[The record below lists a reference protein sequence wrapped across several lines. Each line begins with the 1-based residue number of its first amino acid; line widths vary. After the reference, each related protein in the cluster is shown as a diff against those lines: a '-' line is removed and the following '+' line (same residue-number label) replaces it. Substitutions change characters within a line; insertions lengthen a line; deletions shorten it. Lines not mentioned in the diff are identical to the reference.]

1 MKTKKQRISN
11 YIQPRTAGYQAHIH
25 YEPELEE
32 AVLNT
37 CIMVPQAFGSVY
49 SMLDESC
56 FYDELHGQVYT
67 ALRDMWQ
74 QGYAIDMLMLCQWLY
89 AQGTHELKGLNTHA
103 AIALLCDGMGSNT
116 HLQAHCAQLRELAAR
131 RALVALTSSGL
142 PHHDVLES
150 AARLQAD
157 IAKAVEVKS
166 NNHWQ
171 QARSVA
177 LAVMK
182 QMDDSEAHDDG
193 ISSTI
198 PQLDEING
206 GLMGGQLIV
215 LGARPSVGKSALAGA
230 IALKAAERGVAVGFV
245 SLEMPSRDVLSRMAC
260 QHSGI
265 PLHLLRKPRLLHE
278 TTTARIQQS
287 MAHVAALPLHFSEAS
302 VVTVHD
308 IRAKATSLKQQHGL
322 GLLIV
327 DYLQL
332 IEEAPGSGSGARNRE
347 QGISQISRGLKL
359 LAMELDIPVLAL
371 SQLNRASEHRPGK
384 RPTLA
389 DLRESGA
396 IEQDADGVLLLHR
409 DERAGITHDAQ
420 GNPTTHQADIIV
432 AKWRNGECF
441 DMKLRFDGGCMR
453 FGAPAV

>member
-1 MKTKKQRISN
+1 MKTKKQRINN
-11 YIQPRTAGYQAHIH
+11 YLQPRTVGYQPHIH
-25 YEPELEE
+25 YEAELEQ
-32 AVLNT
+32 AVLHS

-49 SMLDESC
+49 GLLDEDC
-56 FYDELHGQVYT
+56 FYDEVHAQVYD
-67 ALRDMWQ
+67 ALRCMWQ
-74 QGYAIDMLMLCQWLY
+74 QGYAIDMLLLCQWLH
-89 AQGTHELKGLNTHA
+89 AQGVHELKGLHTHA
-103 AIALLCDGMGSNT
+103 AIALLCDGQGSGA
-116 HLQAHCAQLRELAAR
+116 HLQAHCVQLRELAAR

-150 AARLQAD
+150 AAHLQAA

-166 NNHWQ
+166 GGHWQ
-171 QARSVA
+171 QAGLPAMAIARQIDA
-177 LAVMK
+177 KEDTGA
-182 QMDDSEAHDDG
+182 G
-193 ISSTI
+193 ISTTI

-206 GLMGGQLIV
+206 GLLGGQLIV

-230 IALKAAERGVAVGFV
+230 IAMQAAQRGVVVGFI
-245 SLEMPSRDVLSRMAC
+245 SLEMPARDVMARMVC
-260 QHSGI
+260 RHSGI
-265 PLHLLRKPRLLHE
+265 PLHLLRKPQLLHAN
-278 TTTARIQQS
+278 TVARLQQS
-287 MAHVAALPLHFSEAS
+287 IDAVAALPLHFADAALT
-302 VVTVHD
+302 TVHD
-308 IRAKATSLKQQHGL
+308 IRARAHSLQQQHGL
-322 GLLIV
+322 GLLVV

-332 IEEAPGSGSGARNRE
+332 IEEAPVANRNRE

-371 SQLNRASEHRPGK
+371 SQLNRASEHRQNK

-420 GNPTTHQADIIV
+420 GNPTTHQADIMV

-441 DMKLRFDGGCMR
+441 DVKLKFDGGCMR
-453 FGAPAV
+453 FSADAA

>member
-1 MKTKKQRISN
+1 MKTKKQRINN
-11 YIQPRTAGYQAHIH
+11 YIQPRTAGYQAHVH
-25 YEPELEE
+25 YETELEE

-37 CIMVPQAFGSVY
+37 CIMVPGAFGSVY
-49 SMLDESC
+49 DMLDESC
-56 FYDELHGQVYT
+56 FYEELHLQVYT

-74 QGYAIDMLMLCQWLY
+74 QGYAIDMLLLCQWLY
-89 AQGTHELKGLNTHA
+89 AQGTHQLKGLNTHA
-103 AIALLCDGMGSNT
+103 AIAVLCGGMGSNT
-116 HLQAHCAQLRELAAR
+116 HLQAHCAQLRELSAR

-150 AARLQAD
+150 AALLQAD
-157 IAKAVEVKS
+157 IAKAIAAKT

-171 QARSVA
+171 TAATAA

-182 QMDDSEAHDDG
+182 QMDETGAGNDG
-193 ISSTI
+193 ISTTI

-215 LGARPSVGKSALAGA
+215 LGARPSVGKSALATA
-230 IALKAAERGVAVGFV
+230 IALQAAQQGVRVGLV
-245 SLEMPSRDVLSRMAC
+245 SLEMPTRDVMARMAC

-265 PLHLLRKPRLLHE
+265 PLHLLRKPQLLHP
-278 TTTARIQQS
+278 TTTAKIQQS
-287 MAHVAALPLHFSEAS
+287 MAHVASLPLSFSDAS
-302 VVTVHD
+302 IATVHD
-308 IRAKATSLKQQHGL
+308 IRARATQLKQQHGL

-332 IEEAPGSGSGARNRE
+332 IEEAPESGNRNRE

-371 SQLNRASEHRPGK
+371 SQLNRASEHRQGK

-441 DMKLRFDGGCMR
+441 DIKLKFDGGCMR
-453 FGAPAV
+453 FGSFQ